1 MSAYRRPRRMPVR
14 RSHLERLVSAYGNA
28 EGLAPDRVRRWL
40 NAMVLIATLDHIR
53 EPDAEP
59 CFLVKGGVA
68 MELRLRGGARATKD
82 LDIIFRGGT
91 QARLLEALDT
101 AFSEPYC
108 GFSFLRGEVKPIGDT
123 GAQRLDVRLTFNGK
137 PWATVQVEI
146 APLKGSA
153 TEAEEVPAISIEDFG
168 FNGPQWVTCLSIRYQ
183 IAQKLH
189 ACTEQFAGGR
199 ENDRFRDLID
209 LLLMRD
215 LTDDLP
221 RVREACLDIF
231 EVRAKHTWPPEL
243 VVPESWMRPYALLAG
258 RLNFA
263 VADVT
268 AAAVEVRRF
277 IAAIESAKS
286 DIAERSGT

>member
-1 MSAYRRPRRMPVR
+1 MNAYRPPRRMPVQ
-14 RSHLERLVSAYGNA
+14 RSHLERLVSSYGSA
-28 EGLAPDRVRRWL
+28 EGLTPDRVRRWL
-40 NAMVLIATLDHIR
+40 NAMVLIATLDRIR

-82 LDIIFRGGT
+82 LDMIFRGT

-101 AFSEPYC
+101 AFAEPYC
-108 GFSFLRGEVKPIGDT
+108 GFSFLRGEVKPIADT
-123 GAQRLDVRLTFNGK
+123 GAQRLDIKLIFNGK
-137 PWATVQVEI
+137 PWATVHVEI

-168 FNGPQWVTCLSIRYQ
+168 FSGPQWVACLSLRYQ

-189 ACTEQFAGGR
+189 ACTEQFIEGR

-209 LLLMRD
+209 LLLMRE

-221 RVREACLDIF
+221 RVREACLDVF

-243 VVPESWMRPYALLAG
+243 VVPESWVEPYAVLAG
-258 RLNFA
+258 RLKFA
-263 VADVT
+263 VTDAP
-268 AAAVEVRRF
+268 AAAAEVRRF
-277 IAAIESAKS
+277 IAAIEGA
-286 DIAERSGT
+286 RH